1 MQKEVRLRWLLLA
14 NLLNNA
20 GAAFMWPLTTVYM
33 HNYLKQT
40 LTFSGTVLF
49 CMSLAMILGNYVGGR
64 LFDRWRPYWTAI
76 LGVTIS
82 TITLATL
89 IFWHSLFPY
98 AAGLII
104 VGFGDGISMTVVNAY
119 AATVT
124 SKSNRYVFNML
135 YLALNV
141 GVVIGTLL
149 VGYLLDL
156 GIDVVFMVTTA
167 CYVGLFG
174 IVLSTFNVSL
184 TPVTTAKKSTK
195 SVTTDTTSKRKRQL
209 IWLICLM
216 IFTIYLSYALWES
229 LLSVHMTNLGIPFR
243 RYSEVWTINGLL
255 IILSQPIVTLF
266 NERFKI
272 GTQVALGITLF
283 ALSFLGLVFAR
294 QYVDFIIIMV
304 VLTIGE
310 VIGLPIVPAWVDDM
324 AAVDQRGKYQGRFNM
339 ALSMGRAV
347 GPLFG
352 GMMVAQFSYS
362 VLFIVVTLMMLTTLG
377 IVLVRARHEKLLNG

>member
-1 MQKEVRLRWLLLA
+1 MQKEVRLRWLFLA

-20 GAAFMWPLTTVYM
+20 GAAFMWPLTTIYM
-33 HNYLKQT
+33 HNYLKQS
-40 LTFSGTVLF
+40 LTFSGIVLF
-49 CMSLAMILGNYVGGR
+49 LMSMAMIAGNYLGGH
-64 LFDRWRPYWTAI
+64 LFDHWRPYFTAL
-76 LGVTIS
+76 LGGGIS
-82 TITLATL
+82 TVMLATL
-89 IFWHSLFPY
+89 IFWHSLWPY
-98 AAGLII
+98 AIGLII

-124 SKSNRYVFNML
+124 TRSNRYVFNML

-156 GIDVVFMVTTA
+156 GISVVFIVTTI
-167 CYVGLFG
+167 CYLGLMA
-174 IVLSTFNVSL
+174 ITISTFNV
-184 TPVTTAKKSTK
+184 TPAHRTATATTKAA
-195 SVTTDTTSKRKRQL
+195 DTTPSNHRQL
-209 IWLICLM
+209 IWMICLM

-229 LLSVHMTNLGIPFR
+229 ILSVHMTNLGIPFR

-255 IILSQPIVTLF
+255 IIVSQPIVSLF

-272 GTQVALGITLF
+272 GTQIGFGITLF

-310 VIGLPIVPAWVDDM
+310 VIGLPIAPAWVDDM
-324 AAVDQRGKYQGRFNM
+324 AADDQRGKYQGRYNM
-339 ALSMGRAV
+339 ALSLGRAV

-362 VLFIVVTLMMLTTLG
+362 LLFITVTVLMLG
-377 IVLVRARHEKLLNG
+377 SLALVLWRARREHLLNG

>member
-1 MQKEVRLRWLLLA
+1 MQKEVRLRWLFLA

-20 GAAFMWPLTTVYM
+20 GAAFMWPLTTIYM
-33 HNYLKQT
+33 HNYLKQS
-40 LTFSGTVLF
+40 LTFSGIVLF
-49 CMSLAMILGNYVGGR
+49 LMSMAMIAGNYLGGH
-64 LFDRWRPYWTAI
+64 LFDHWRPYFTAL
-76 LGVTIS
+76 LGGGIS
-82 TITLATL
+82 TVMLATL
-89 IFWHSLFPY
+89 IFWHSLWPY
-98 AAGLII
+98 AIGLII

-124 SKSNRYVFNML
+124 TRSNRYVFNML

-156 GIDVVFMVTTA
+156 GISVVFIVTTI
-167 CYVGLFG
+167 CYLGLMA
-174 IVLSTFNVSL
+174 ITISTFNV
-184 TPVTTAKKSTK
+184 TPAHRTATATTKAA
-195 SVTTDTTSKRKRQL
+195 DTTPSNHRQL
-209 IWLICLM
+209 IWMICLM

-229 LLSVHMTNLGIPFR
+229 ILSVHMTNLGIPFR

-255 IILSQPIVTLF
+255 IIVSQPIVSLF

-272 GTQVALGITLF
+272 GTQIGFGITLF

-310 VIGLPIVPAWVDDM
+310 VIGLPIAPAWVDDM
-324 AAVDQRGKYQGRFNM
+324 AADDQRGKYQGRYNM
-339 ALSMGRAV
+339 ALSLGRAV

-352 GMMVAQFSYS
+352 GMMVARFSYS
-362 VLFIVVTLMMLTTLG
+362 LLFITVTVLMLG
-377 IVLVRARHEKLLNG
+377 SLALVLWRARREHLLNG

>member
-1 MQKEVRLRWLLLA
+1 MQKEVRLRWLFLA

-20 GAAFMWPLTTVYM
+20 GAAFMWPLTTIYM
-33 HNYLKQT
+33 HNYLKQS
-40 LTFSGTVLF
+40 LTFSGIVLF
-49 CMSLAMILGNYVGGR
+49 LMSMAMIAGNYLGGH
-64 LFDRWRPYWTAI
+64 LFDHWRPYFTAL
-76 LGVTIS
+76 LGGGIS
-82 TITLATL
+82 TVMLATL
-89 IFWHSLFPY
+89 IFWHSLWPY
-98 AAGLII
+98 AIGLII

-124 SKSNRYVFNML
+124 TRSNRYVFNML

-156 GIDVVFMVTTA
+156 GISVVFIVTTV
-167 CYVGLFG
+167 CYLGLMT
-174 IVLSTFNVSL
+174 ITISTFNV
-184 TPVTTAKKSTK
+184 TPAHRTTTATTK
-195 SVTTDTTSKRKRQL
+195 AADTTPSNHRQL
-209 IWLICLM
+209 IWTICLM

-229 LLSVHMTNLGIPFR
+229 ILSVHMTNLGIPFR

-255 IILSQPIVTLF
+255 IIVSQPIVSLF

-272 GTQVALGITLF
+272 GTQIGFGITLF

-310 VIGLPIVPAWVDDM
+310 VIGLPIAPAWVDDM
-324 AAVDQRGKYQGRFNM
+324 AADDQRGKYQGRYNM
-339 ALSMGRAV
+339 ALSLGRAV

-362 VLFIVVTLMMLTTLG
+362 LLFITVTVLMLG
-377 IVLVRARHEKLLNG
+377 SLALVLWRARREHLLNG

>member
-1 MQKEVRLRWLLLA
+1 MQKEVRLRWLFLA

-20 GAAFMWPLTTVYM
+20 GAAFMWPLTTIYM
-33 HNYLKQT
+33 HNYLKQS
-40 LTFSGTVLF
+40 LTFSGIVLF
-49 CMSLAMILGNYVGGR
+49 LMSMAMIAGNYLGGH
-64 LFDRWRPYWTAI
+64 LFDHWRPCFTAL
-76 LGVTIS
+76 LGGGIS
-82 TITLATL
+82 TVMLATL
-89 IFWHSLFPY
+89 IFWHSLWPY
-98 AAGLII
+98 AIGLII

-124 SKSNRYVFNML
+124 TRSNRYVFNML

-156 GIDVVFMVTTA
+156 GISVVFIVTTI
-167 CYVGLFG
+167 CYLGLMA
-174 IVLSTFNVSL
+174 ITISTFNV
-184 TPVTTAKKSTK
+184 TPAHRTATATTKAA
-195 SVTTDTTSKRKRQL
+195 DTTPSNHRQL
-209 IWLICLM
+209 IWMICLM

-229 LLSVHMTNLGIPFR
+229 ILSVHMTNLGIPFR

-255 IILSQPIVTLF
+255 IIVSQPIVSLF

-272 GTQVALGITLF
+272 GTQIGFGITLF

-310 VIGLPIVPAWVDDM
+310 VIGLPIAPAWVDDM
-324 AAVDQRGKYQGRFNM
+324 AADDQRGKYQGRYNM
-339 ALSMGRAV
+339 ALSLGRAV

-362 VLFIVVTLMMLTTLG
+362 LLFITVTVLMLG
-377 IVLVRARHEKLLNG
+377 SLALVLWRARREHLLNG

>member
-1 MQKEVRLRWLLLA
+1 MQKEVRLRWLFLA

-20 GAAFMWPLTTVYM
+20 GAAFMWPLTTIYM
-33 HNYLKQT
+33 HNYLKQS
-40 LTFSGTVLF
+40 LTFSGIVLF
-49 CMSLAMILGNYVGGR
+49 LMSMAMIAGNYLGGH
-64 LFDRWRPYWTAI
+64 LFDHWRPYFTAL
-76 LGVTIS
+76 LGGGIS
-82 TITLATL
+82 TVMLATL
-89 IFWHSLFPY
+89 IFWHSLWPY
-98 AAGLII
+98 AIGLII

-124 SKSNRYVFNML
+124 TRSNRYVFNML

-156 GIDVVFMVTTA
+156 GISVVFIVTTI
-167 CYVGLFG
+167 CYLGLMA
-174 IVLSTFNVSL
+174 ITISTFNV
-184 TPVTTAKKSTK
+184 TPAHRTATATTKAA
-195 SVTTDTTSKRKRQL
+195 DTTPSNHRQL
-209 IWLICLM
+209 IWMICLM

-229 LLSVHMTNLGIPFR
+229 ILSVHMTNLGIPFR

-255 IILSQPIVTLF
+255 IIVSQPIVSLF

-272 GTQVALGITLF
+272 GTQIGFGITLF

-310 VIGLPIVPAWVDDM
+310 VIGLPIAPAWVDDM
-324 AAVDQRGKYQGRFNM
+324 AADDQRGKYQGRYNM
-339 ALSMGRAV
+339 ALSLGRAV

-362 VLFIVVTLMMLTTLG
+362 LLFITVTVLMLG
-377 IVLVRARHEKLLNG
+377 SLALVLWHARREHLLNG

>member
-1 MQKEVRLRWLLLA
+1 MQKEVRLRWLFLA

-20 GAAFMWPLTTVYM
+20 GAAFMWPLTTIYM
-33 HNYLKQT
+33 HNYLKQS
-40 LTFSGTVLF
+40 LTFSGIVLF
-49 CMSLAMILGNYVGGR
+49 LMSMAMIAGNYLGGH
-64 LFDRWRPYWTAI
+64 LFDHWRPYFTAL
-76 LGVTIS
+76 LGGGIS
-82 TITLATL
+82 TVMLATL
-89 IFWHSLFPY
+89 IFWHSLWPY
-98 AAGLII
+98 AIGLII

-124 SKSNRYVFNML
+124 TRSNRYVFNIL

-156 GIDVVFMVTTA
+156 GISVVFIVTTI
-167 CYVGLFG
+167 CYLGLMA
-174 IVLSTFNVSL
+174 ITISTFNV
-184 TPVTTAKKSTK
+184 TPAHRTATATTKAA
-195 SVTTDTTSKRKRQL
+195 DTTPSNHRQL
-209 IWLICLM
+209 IWMICLM

-229 LLSVHMTNLGIPFR
+229 ILSVHMTNLGIPFR

-255 IILSQPIVTLF
+255 IIVSQPIVSLF

-272 GTQVALGITLF
+272 GTQIGFGITLF

-310 VIGLPIVPAWVDDM
+310 VIGLPIAPAWVDDM
-324 AAVDQRGKYQGRFNM
+324 AADDQRGKYQGRYNM
-339 ALSMGRAV
+339 ALSLGRAV

-362 VLFIVVTLMMLTTLG
+362 LLFITVTVLMLG
-377 IVLVRARHEKLLNG
+377 SLALVLWRARREHLLNG

>member
-1 MQKEVRLRWLLLA
+1 MQKEVRLRWLFLA

-20 GAAFMWPLTTVYM
+20 GAAFMWPLTTIYM
-33 HNYLKQT
+33 HNYLKQS
-40 LTFSGTVLF
+40 LTFSGIVLF
-49 CMSLAMILGNYVGGR
+49 LMSMAMIAGNYLGGH
-64 LFDRWRPYWTAI
+64 LFDHWRPYFTAL
-76 LGVTIS
+76 LGGGIS
-82 TITLATL
+82 TIMLATL
-89 IFWHSLFPY
+89 IFWHSLWPY
-98 AAGLII
+98 AIGLII

-124 SKSNRYVFNML
+124 TRSNRYVFNML

-156 GIDVVFMVTTA
+156 GISVVFIVTTI
-167 CYVGLFG
+167 CYLGLMA
-174 IVLSTFNVSL
+174 ITISTFNV
-184 TPVTTAKKSTK
+184 TPAHRTATATTKAA
-195 SVTTDTTSKRKRQL
+195 DTTPSNHRQL
-209 IWLICLM
+209 IWMICLM

-229 LLSVHMTNLGIPFR
+229 ILSVHMTNLGIPFR

-255 IILSQPIVTLF
+255 IIVSQPIVSLF

-272 GTQVALGITLF
+272 GTQIGFGITLF

-310 VIGLPIVPAWVDDM
+310 VIGLPIAPAWVDDM
-324 AAVDQRGKYQGRFNM
+324 AADDQRGKYQGRYNM
-339 ALSMGRAV
+339 ALSLGRAV

-362 VLFIVVTLMMLTTLG
+362 LLFITVTVLMLG
-377 IVLVRARHEKLLNG
+377 SLALVLWRARREHLLNG

>member
-1 MQKEVRLRWLLLA
+1 MQKEVRLRWLFLA

-20 GAAFMWPLTTVYM
+20 GAAFMWPLTTIYM
-33 HNYLKQT
+33 HNYLKQS
-40 LTFSGTVLF
+40 LTFSGIVLF
-49 CMSLAMILGNYVGGR
+49 LMSMAMIAGNYLGGH
-64 LFDRWRPYWTAI
+64 LFDHWRPYFTAL
-76 LGVTIS
+76 LGGGIS
-82 TITLATL
+82 TVMLATL
-89 IFWHSLFPY
+89 IFWHSLWPY
-98 AAGLII
+98 AIGLII

-124 SKSNRYVFNML
+124 TRSNRYVFNML

-156 GIDVVFMVTTA
+156 GISVVFIVTTI
-167 CYVGLFG
+167 CYLGLMA
-174 IVLSTFNVSL
+174 ITISTFNV
-184 TPVTTAKKSTK
+184 TPAHRIATATTKAA
-195 SVTTDTTSKRKRQL
+195 DTTPSNHRQL
-209 IWLICLM
+209 IWMICLM

-229 LLSVHMTNLGIPFR
+229 ILSVHMTNLGIPFR

-255 IILSQPIVTLF
+255 IIVSQPIVSLF

-272 GTQVALGITLF
+272 GTQIGFGITLF

-310 VIGLPIVPAWVDDM
+310 VIGLPIAPAWVDDM
-324 AAVDQRGKYQGRFNM
+324 AADDQRGKYQGRYNM
-339 ALSMGRAV
+339 ALSLGRAV

-362 VLFIVVTLMMLTTLG
+362 LLFITVTVLMLG
-377 IVLVRARHEKLLNG
+377 SLALVLWRARREHLLNG

>member
-1 MQKEVRLRWLLLA
+1 MQKEVRLRWLFLA

-33 HNYLKQT
+33 HNYLHQS

-49 CMSLAMILGNYVGGR
+49 WMSLAMILGNYVGGR

-76 LGVTIS
+76 LGVTVS
-82 TITLATL
+82 TLTLATL
-89 IFWHSLFPY
+89 IFWHSLWPY
-98 AAGLII
+98 AIGLIV

-124 SKSNRYVFNML
+124 TKSNRYVFNML

-167 CYVGLFG
+167 CYIGLVV
-174 IVLSTFNVSL
+174 IVLSKFNINVAAIKPETEKTVR
-184 TPVTTAKKSTK
+184 TP
-195 SVTTDTTSKRKRQL
+195 DTTTGAKRQL
-209 IWLICLM
+209 IWMICLL
-216 IFTIYLSYALWES
+216 IFTVYLSYALWES

-255 IILSQPIVTLF
+255 IIISQPLVTLF

-272 GTQVALGITLF
+272 GTQIGLGITLF

-294 QYVDFIIIMV
+294 QYIDFIVIMV
-304 VLTIGE
+304 ILTLGE
-310 VIGLPIVPAWVDDM
+310 VVGLPIVPAWIDDM

-339 ALSMGRAV
+339 ALSLGRAV

-352 GMMVAQFSYS
+352 GMMVAQFSYTI
-362 VLFIVVTLMMLTTLG
+362 LFISVTLMMLVALAG
-377 IVLVRARHEKLLNG
+377 VLIKAWQTHLLNG

>member
-1 MQKEVRLRWLLLA
+1 
-14 NLLNNA
+14 
-20 GAAFMWPLTTVYM
+20 
-33 HNYLKQT
+33 
-40 LTFSGTVLF
+40 
-49 CMSLAMILGNYVGGR
+49 MSLAMIAGNFIGGR
-64 LFDRWRPYWTAI
+64 LFDHWRPYYTALLGGGISTAI
-76 LGVTIS
+76 LT
-82 TITLATL
+82 TL
-89 IFWHSLFPY
+89 IFWHSLWPY
-98 AAGLII
+98 AIGLII

-124 SKSNRYVFNML
+124 TRSNRYVFNML

-149 VGYLLDL
+149 VGYLLEL
-156 GIDVVFMVTTA
+156 GINVVFMVATV
-167 CYVGLFG
+167 CYLGLMA
-174 IVLSTFNVSL
+174 ITLSTFNV
-184 TPVTTAKKSTK
+184 TPTVRTEKAAPQKRDVTPKNH
-195 SVTTDTTSKRKRQL
+195 RQL
-209 IWLICLM
+209 IWMICLM

-229 LLSVHMTNLGIPFR
+229 ILSVHMTNLGIPFR

-255 IILSQPIVTLF
+255 IIVSQPIVALF

-272 GTQVALGITLF
+272 GTQIGLGITLF

-310 VIGLPIVPAWVDDM
+310 VIGLPIAPAWVDDM
-324 AAVDQRGKYQGRFNM
+324 AADDQRGKYQGRYNM
-339 ALSMGRAV
+339 ALSLGRAV

-362 VLFIVVTLMMLTTLG
+362 LLFITVTILMLG
-377 IVLVRARHEKLLNG
+377 SLALVLWRARREHLLNG

>member
-1 MQKEVRLRWLLLA
+1 MQKEVRLRWLFLA

-20 GAAFMWPLTTVYM
+20 GAAFMWPLTTIYM
-33 HNYLKQT
+33 HNYLKQS
-40 LTFSGTVLF
+40 LTFSGIVLF
-49 CMSLAMILGNYVGGR
+49 LMSMAMIAGNYLGGH
-64 LFDRWRPYWTAI
+64 LFDHWRPYFTAL
-76 LGVTIS
+76 LGGGIS
-82 TITLATL
+82 TVMLATL
-89 IFWHSLFPY
+89 IFWHSLWPY
-98 AAGLII
+98 AIGLII

-124 SKSNRYVFNML
+124 TRSNRYVFNML

-156 GIDVVFMVTTA
+156 GISVVFIVTTI
-167 CYVGLFG
+167 CYLGLMT
-174 IVLSTFNVSL
+174 ITISTFNV
-184 TPVTTAKKSTK
+184 TPAHRTATTTTK
-195 SVTTDTTSKRKRQL
+195 AADTTPSNHRQL
-209 IWLICLM
+209 IWMICLM

-229 LLSVHMTNLGIPFR
+229 ILSVHMTNLGIPFR

-255 IILSQPIVTLF
+255 IIVSQPIVSLF

-272 GTQVALGITLF
+272 GTQIGFGITLF

-310 VIGLPIVPAWVDDM
+310 VIGLPIAPAWVDDM
-324 AAVDQRGKYQGRFNM
+324 AADDQRGKYQGRYNM
-339 ALSMGRAV
+339 ALSLGRAV

-362 VLFIVVTLMMLTTLG
+362 LLFITVTVLMLG
-377 IVLVRARHEKLLNG
+377 SLALVLWRARREHLLNG

>member
-1 MQKEVRLRWLLLA
+1 MQKEVRLRWLFLA

-33 HNYLKQT
+33 HNYLHQS

-49 CMSLAMILGNYVGGR
+49 WMSLAMILGNYVGGR

-76 LGVTIS
+76 LGVTVS
-82 TITLATL
+82 TLTLATL
-89 IFWHSLFPY
+89 IFWHSLWPY
-98 AAGLII
+98 AIGLIV

-124 SKSNRYVFNML
+124 TKSNRYVFNML

-167 CYVGLFG
+167 CYIGLVV
-174 IVLSTFNVSL
+174 IVLSKFNINVAAIKPETEKTGR
-184 TPVTTAKKSTK
+184 TP
-195 SVTTDTTSKRKRQL
+195 DTTTGAKRQL
-209 IWLICLM
+209 IWMICLL
-216 IFTIYLSYALWES
+216 IFTVYLSYALWES

-255 IILSQPIVTLF
+255 IIISQPLVTLF

-272 GTQVALGITLF
+272 GTQIGLGITLF

-294 QYVDFIIIMV
+294 QYIDFIVIMV
-304 VLTIGE
+304 ILTLGE
-310 VIGLPIVPAWVDDM
+310 VVGLPIVPAWIDDM

-339 ALSMGRAV
+339 ALSLGRAV

-352 GMMVAQFSYS
+352 GMMVAQFSYTI
-362 VLFIVVTLMMLTTLG
+362 LFISVTLMMLVALAG
-377 IVLVRARHEKLLNG
+377 VLIKAWQTHLLNG

>member
-1 MQKEVRLRWLLLA
+1 MQKEVRLRWLFLA

-33 HNYLKQT
+33 HNYLHQS

-49 CMSLAMILGNYVGGR
+49 WMSLAMILGNYVGGR

-76 LGVTIS
+76 LGVTVS
-82 TITLATL
+82 TLTLATL
-89 IFWHSLFPY
+89 IFWHSLWPY
-98 AAGLII
+98 AIGLIV

-124 SKSNRYVFNML
+124 TKSNRYVFNML

-167 CYVGLFG
+167 CYIGLVV
-174 IVLSTFNVSL
+174 IVLSKCNINVAAIKPETEKTGR
-184 TPVTTAKKSTK
+184 TP
-195 SVTTDTTSKRKRQL
+195 DTTTGAKRQL
-209 IWLICLM
+209 IWMICLL
-216 IFTIYLSYALWES
+216 IFTVYLSYALWES

-255 IILSQPIVTLF
+255 IIISQPLVTLF

-272 GTQVALGITLF
+272 GTQIGLGITLF

-294 QYVDFIIIMV
+294 QYIDFIVIMV
-304 VLTIGE
+304 ILTLGE
-310 VIGLPIVPAWVDDM
+310 VVGLPIVPAWIDDM

-339 ALSMGRAV
+339 ALSLGRAV

-352 GMMVAQFSYS
+352 GMMVAQFSYTI
-362 VLFIVVTLMMLTTLG
+362 LFISVTLMMLVALAG
-377 IVLVRARHEKLLNG
+377 VLIKAWQTHLLNG

>member
-1 MQKEVRLRWLLLA
+1 MQKEVRLRWLFLA
-14 NLLNNA
+14 NFLNNA
-20 GAAFMWPLTTVYM
+20 GAAFMWPLTTIYM
-33 HNYLKQT
+33 HNYLKQS
-40 LTFSGTVLF
+40 LTFSGIVLF
-49 CMSLAMILGNYVGGR
+49 LMSMAMIAGNYLGGH
-64 LFDRWRPYWTAI
+64 LFDHWRPYFTAL
-76 LGVTIS
+76 LGGGIS
-82 TITLATL
+82 TVMLATL
-89 IFWHSLFPY
+89 IFWHSLWPY
-98 AAGLII
+98 AIGLII

-124 SKSNRYVFNML
+124 TRSNRYVFNML

-156 GIDVVFMVTTA
+156 GISVVFIVTTI
-167 CYVGLFG
+167 CYLGLMA
-174 IVLSTFNVSL
+174 ITISTFNV
-184 TPVTTAKKSTK
+184 TPAHRTATATTKAA
-195 SVTTDTTSKRKRQL
+195 DTTPSNHRQL
-209 IWLICLM
+209 IWMICLM

-229 LLSVHMTNLGIPFR
+229 ILSVHMTNLGIPFR

-255 IILSQPIVTLF
+255 IIVSQPIVSLF

-272 GTQVALGITLF
+272 GTQIGFGITLF

-310 VIGLPIVPAWVDDM
+310 VIGLPIAPAWVDDM
-324 AAVDQRGKYQGRFNM
+324 AADDQRGKYQGRYNM
-339 ALSMGRAV
+339 ALSLGRAV

-362 VLFIVVTLMMLTTLG
+362 LLFITVTVLMLG
-377 IVLVRARHEKLLNG
+377 SLALVLWRARREHLLNG

>member
-1 MQKEVRLRWLLLA
+1 MQKEVRLRWLFLA

-20 GAAFMWPLTTVYM
+20 GAAFMWPLTTIYM
-33 HNYLKQT
+33 HNYLKQS
-40 LTFSGTVLF
+40 LTFSGIVLF
-49 CMSLAMILGNYVGGR
+49 LMSMAMIAGNYLGGH
-64 LFDRWRPYWTAI
+64 LFDHWRPYFTAL
-76 LGVTIS
+76 LGGGIS
-82 TITLATL
+82 TVMLATL
-89 IFWHSLFPY
+89 IFWHSLWPY
-98 AAGLII
+98 AIGLII

-124 SKSNRYVFNML
+124 TRSNRYVFNML

-156 GIDVVFMVTTA
+156 GISVVFIVTTI
-167 CYVGLFG
+167 CYLGLMT
-174 IVLSTFNVSL
+174 ITISTFNV
-184 TPVTTAKKSTK
+184 TPAHRTATATTKAA
-195 SVTTDTTSKRKRQL
+195 DTTPSNHRQL
-209 IWLICLM
+209 IWMICLM

-229 LLSVHMTNLGIPFR
+229 ILSVHMTNLGIPFR

-255 IILSQPIVTLF
+255 IIVSQPIVSLF

-272 GTQVALGITLF
+272 GTQIGFGITLF

-310 VIGLPIVPAWVDDM
+310 VIGLPIAPAWVDDM
-324 AAVDQRGKYQGRFNM
+324 AADDQRGKYQGRYNM
-339 ALSMGRAV
+339 ALSLGRAV

-362 VLFIVVTLMMLTTLG
+362 LLFITVTVLMLG
-377 IVLVRARHEKLLNG
+377 SLALVLWRARREHLLNG

>member
-1 MQKEVRLRWLLLA
+1 MQKEVRLRWLFLA

-20 GAAFMWPLTTVYM
+20 GAAFMWPLTTIYM
-33 HNYLKQT
+33 HNYLKQS
-40 LTFSGTVLF
+40 LTFSGIVLF
-49 CMSLAMILGNYVGGR
+49 LMSLAMIAGNFLGGH
-64 LFDRWRPYWTAI
+64 LFDHWRPYWTAI
-76 LGVTIS
+76 LGGSIS
-82 TITLATL
+82 TIMLATL
-89 IFWHSLFPY
+89 IFWHSLWPY
-98 AAGLII
+98 AIGLII

-124 SKSNRYVFNML
+124 TRSNRYVFNML

-149 VGYLLDL
+149 VGYLLEL
-156 GIDVVFMVTTA
+156 GINVVFMVTTV
-167 CYVGLFG
+167 CYLGLMG
-174 IVLSTFNVSL
+174 ITLTTFNV
-184 TPVTTAKKSTK
+184 TPANRTTADGQK
-195 SVTTDTTSKRKRQL
+195 VTRKRDATPNNRRQL
-209 IWLICLM
+209 IWMICLM

-229 LLSVHMTNLGIPFR
+229 ILSVHMTNLGIPFR

-255 IILSQPIVTLF
+255 IIVSQPIVTMF

-272 GTQVALGITLF
+272 GTQIGFGITLF

-310 VIGLPIVPAWVDDM
+310 VIGLPIAPAWVDDM
-324 AAVDQRGKYQGRFNM
+324 AADDQRGKYQGRYNM
-339 ALSMGRAV
+339 ALSLGRAV

-352 GMMVAQFSYS
+352 GMMVAQFSYAI
-362 VLFIVVTLMMLTTLG
+362 LFIVVTLLMLGSLTL
-377 IVLVRARHEKLLNG
+377 VLWRARREHLLNG

>member
-1 MQKEVRLRWLLLA
+1 MQKEVRLRWLFLA

-20 GAAFMWPLTTVYM
+20 GAVFMWPLTTIYM
-33 HNYLKQT
+33 HNYLKQS
-40 LTFSGTVLF
+40 LTFSGIVLF
-49 CMSLAMILGNYVGGR
+49 LMSMAMIAGNYLGGH
-64 LFDRWRPYWTAI
+64 LFDHWRPYFTAL
-76 LGVTIS
+76 LGGGIS
-82 TITLATL
+82 TVMLATL
-89 IFWHSLFPY
+89 IFWHSLWPY
-98 AAGLII
+98 AIGLII

-124 SKSNRYVFNML
+124 TRSNRYVFNML

-156 GIDVVFMVTTA
+156 GISVVFIVTTI
-167 CYVGLFG
+167 CYLGLMA
-174 IVLSTFNVSL
+174 ITISTFNV
-184 TPVTTAKKSTK
+184 TPAHRTATATTKAA
-195 SVTTDTTSKRKRQL
+195 DTTPSNHRQL
-209 IWLICLM
+209 IWMICLM

-229 LLSVHMTNLGIPFR
+229 ILSVHMTNLGIPFR

-255 IILSQPIVTLF
+255 IIVSQPIVSLF

-272 GTQVALGITLF
+272 GTQIGFGITLF

-310 VIGLPIVPAWVDDM
+310 VIGLPIAPAWVDDM
-324 AAVDQRGKYQGRFNM
+324 AADDQRGKYQGRYNM
-339 ALSMGRAV
+339 ALSLGRAV

-362 VLFIVVTLMMLTTLG
+362 LLFITVTVLMLG
-377 IVLVRARHEKLLNG
+377 SLALVLWRARHEHLLNG

>member
-1 MQKEVRLRWLLLA
+1 MQKEVRLRWLFLA

-20 GAAFMWPLTTVYM
+20 GAAFMWPLTTIYM
-33 HNYLKQT
+33 HNYLKQS
-40 LTFSGTVLF
+40 LTFSGIVLF
-49 CMSLAMILGNYVGGR
+49 LMSMAMIAGNYLGGH
-64 LFDRWRPYWTAI
+64 LFDHWRPYFTAL
-76 LGVTIS
+76 LGGGIS
-82 TITLATL
+82 TVMLATL
-89 IFWHSLFPY
+89 IFWHSLWPY
-98 AAGLII
+98 AIGLII

-124 SKSNRYVFNML
+124 TRSNRYVFNML

-156 GIDVVFMVTTA
+156 GISVVFIVTTI
-167 CYVGLFG
+167 CYLGLMA
-174 IVLSTFNVSL
+174 ITISTFNV
-184 TPVTTAKKSTK
+184 TPAHRTATATIKAA
-195 SVTTDTTSKRKRQL
+195 DTTPSNHRQL
-209 IWLICLM
+209 IWMICLM

-229 LLSVHMTNLGIPFR
+229 ILSVHMTNLGIPFR

-255 IILSQPIVTLF
+255 IIVSQPIVSLF

-272 GTQVALGITLF
+272 GTQIGFGITLF

-310 VIGLPIVPAWVDDM
+310 VIGLPIAPTWVDDM
-324 AAVDQRGKYQGRFNM
+324 AADDQRGKYQGRYNM
-339 ALSMGRAV
+339 ALSLGRAV

-362 VLFIVVTLMMLTTLG
+362 LLFITVTVLMLG
-377 IVLVRARHEKLLNG
+377 SLALVLWRARREHLLNG

>member
-89 IFWHSLFPY
+89 IFWHSLMPY
-98 AAGLII
+98 AIGLIV

-124 SKSNRYVFNML
+124 SRSNRYVFNML

-156 GIDVVFMVTTA
+156 GISVVFMVTTV

-174 IVLSTFNVSL
+174 IVLTTFNVNL
-184 TPVTTAKKSTK
+184 TPTTEKAAQP
-195 SVTTDTTSKRKRQL
+195 VTTDTTSKRKRQL

-272 GTQVALGITLF
+272 GTQVAFGITLF

-294 QYVDFIIIMV
+294 QYIDFIIIMV

-324 AAVDQRGKYQGRFNM
+324 AAPQQRGKYQGRFNM

-362 VLFIVVTLMMLTTLG
+362 ILFMVVTAMMLVTLS

>member
-1 MQKEVRLRWLLLA
+1 MQKEVRLRWLFLA

-20 GAAFMWPLTTVYM
+20 GAAFMWPLTTIYM
-33 HNYLKQT
+33 HNYLKQS
-40 LTFSGTVLF
+40 LTFSGIVLF
-49 CMSLAMILGNYVGGR
+49 LMSMAMIAGNYLGGH
-64 LFDRWRPYWTAI
+64 LFDHWRPYFTAL
-76 LGVTIS
+76 LGGGIS
-82 TITLATL
+82 TVMLATL
-89 IFWHSLFPY
+89 IFWHSLWPY
-98 AAGLII
+98 AIGLII

-124 SKSNRYVFNML
+124 TRSNRNML

-156 GIDVVFMVTTA
+156 GISVVFIVTTI
-167 CYVGLFG
+167 CYLGLMA
-174 IVLSTFNVSL
+174 ITISTFNV
-184 TPVTTAKKSTK
+184 TPAHRTATATTKAA
-195 SVTTDTTSKRKRQL
+195 DTTPSNHRQL
-209 IWLICLM
+209 IWMICLM

-229 LLSVHMTNLGIPFR
+229 ILSVHMTNLGIPFR

-255 IILSQPIVTLF
+255 IIVSQPIVSLF

-272 GTQVALGITLF
+272 GTQIGFGITLF

-310 VIGLPIVPAWVDDM
+310 VIGLPIAPAWVDDM
-324 AAVDQRGKYQGRFNM
+324 AADDQRGKYQGRYNM
-339 ALSMGRAV
+339 ALSLGRAV

-362 VLFIVVTLMMLTTLG
+362 LLFITVTVLMLG
-377 IVLVRARHEKLLNG
+377 SLALVLWRARREHLLNG

>member
-1 MQKEVRLRWLLLA
+1 
-14 NLLNNA
+14 
-20 GAAFMWPLTTVYM
+20 
-33 HNYLKQT
+33 
-40 LTFSGTVLF
+40 
-49 CMSLAMILGNYVGGR
+49 
-64 LFDRWRPYWTAI
+64 
-76 LGVTIS
+76 
-82 TITLATL
+82 
-89 IFWHSLFPY
+89 
-98 AAGLII
+98 
-104 VGFGDGISMTVVNAY
+104 MTVVNAY

-149 VGYLLDL
+149 VGYLLEL
-156 GIDVVFMVTTA
+156 GINVVFMVTTL
-167 CYVGLFG
+167 CYLGLMT
-174 IVLSTFNVSL
+174 IVFTTFNVAPASSDEGDARPVKQRGADT
-184 TPVTTAKKSTK
+184 TPVN
-195 SVTTDTTSKRKRQL
+195 RRQL

-229 LLSVHMTNLGIPFR
+229 ILSVHMTNLGIPFR

-255 IILSQPIVTLF
+255 IIVSQPIVTLF

-272 GTQVALGITLF
+272 GTQIGFGITLF

-324 AAVDQRGKYQGRFNM
+324 AAADQRGKYQGRFNM
-339 ALSMGRAV
+339 ALSLGRAV

-362 VLFIVVTLMMLTTLG
+362 ILFMTATVLMLGSLS
-377 IVLVRARHEKLLNG
+377 IVLIRAHREHLQNG

>member
-1 MQKEVRLRWLLLA
+1 MQKEVRLRWLFLA

-20 GAAFMWPLTTVYM
+20 GAAFMWPLTTIYM
-33 HNYLKQT
+33 HNYLKQS
-40 LTFSGTVLF
+40 LTFSGIVLF
-49 CMSLAMILGNYVGGR
+49 LMSMAMIAGNYLGGH
-64 LFDRWRPYWTAI
+64 LFDHWRPYFTAL
-76 LGVTIS
+76 LGGGIS
-82 TITLATL
+82 TVMLATL
-89 IFWHSLFPY
+89 IFWHSLWPY
-98 AAGLII
+98 AIGLII

-124 SKSNRYVFNML
+124 TRSNRYVFNML

-156 GIDVVFMVTTA
+156 GISVVFIVTTI
-167 CYVGLFG
+167 CYLGLMT
-174 IVLSTFNVSL
+174 ITISTFNV
-184 TPVTTAKKSTK
+184 TPAHRTATATTKAA
-195 SVTTDTTSKRKRQL
+195 DTTPSNHRQL
-209 IWLICLM
+209 IWMICLM

-229 LLSVHMTNLGIPFR
+229 ILSVHMTNLGIPFR

-255 IILSQPIVTLF
+255 IIVSQPIVSLF

-272 GTQVALGITLF
+272 GTQIGFEITLF

-310 VIGLPIVPAWVDDM
+310 VIGLPIAPAWVDDM
-324 AAVDQRGKYQGRFNM
+324 AADDQRGKYQGRYNM
-339 ALSMGRAV
+339 ALSLGRAV

-362 VLFIVVTLMMLTTLG
+362 LLFITVMVLMLG
-377 IVLVRARHEKLLNG
+377 SLALVLWRARREHLLNG

>member
-1 MQKEVRLRWLLLA
+1 MQKEVRLRWLFLA

-20 GAAFMWPLTTVYM
+20 GAAFMWPLTTIYM
-33 HNYLKQT
+33 HNYLKQS
-40 LTFSGTVLF
+40 LTFSGIVLF
-49 CMSLAMILGNYVGGR
+49 LMSMAMIAGNYLGGH
-64 LFDRWRPYWTAI
+64 LFDHWRPYFTAL
-76 LGVTIS
+76 LGGGIS
-82 TITLATL
+82 TVMLATL
-89 IFWHSLFPY
+89 IFWHSLWPY
-98 AAGLII
+98 AIGLII

-124 SKSNRYVFNML
+124 TRSNRYVFNML

-156 GIDVVFMVTTA
+156 GISVVFIVTTI
-167 CYVGLFG
+167 CYLGLMA
-174 IVLSTFNVSL
+174 ITISTFNV
-184 TPVTTAKKSTK
+184 TPAHQTATATTKAA
-195 SVTTDTTSKRKRQL
+195 DTTPSNHRQL
-209 IWLICLM
+209 IWMICLM

-229 LLSVHMTNLGIPFR
+229 ILSVHMTNLGIPFR

-255 IILSQPIVTLF
+255 IIVSQPIVSLF

-272 GTQVALGITLF
+272 GTQIGFGITLF

-310 VIGLPIVPAWVDDM
+310 VIGLPIAPAWVDDM
-324 AAVDQRGKYQGRFNM
+324 AADDQRGKYQGRYNM
-339 ALSMGRAV
+339 ALSLGRAV

-362 VLFIVVTLMMLTTLG
+362 LLFITVTVLMLG
-377 IVLVRARHEKLLNG
+377 SLALVLWRARREHLLNG

>member
-1 MQKEVRLRWLLLA
+1 MAVNDGLHAQLSPSKPNVFGNCVVLDVVG
-14 NLLNNA
+14 ND
-20 GAAFMWPLTTVYM
+20 
-33 HNYLKQT
+33 
-40 LTFSGTVLF
+40 SGEL
-49 CMSLAMILGNYVGGR
+49 CRGR

-76 LGVTIS
+76 LGVTVS
-82 TITLATL
+82 TLTLATL
-89 IFWHSLFPY
+89 IFWHSLWPY
-98 AAGLII
+98 AIGLIV

-124 SKSNRYVFNML
+124 TKSNRYVFNML

-167 CYVGLFG
+167 CYIGLVV
-174 IVLSTFNVSL
+174 IVLSKFNINVAAIKPETEKTVR
-184 TPVTTAKKSTK
+184 TP
-195 SVTTDTTSKRKRQL
+195 DTTTGAKRQL
-209 IWLICLM
+209 IWMICLL
-216 IFTIYLSYALWES
+216 IFTVYLSYALWES

-255 IILSQPIVTLF
+255 IIISQPLVTLF

-272 GTQVALGITLF
+272 GTQIGLGITLF

-294 QYVDFIIIMV
+294 QYIDFIVIMV
-304 VLTIGE
+304 ILTLGE
-310 VIGLPIVPAWVDDM
+310 VVGLPIVPAWIDDM

-339 ALSMGRAV
+339 ALSLGRAV

-352 GMMVAQFSYS
+352 GMMVAQFSYTI
-362 VLFIVVTLMMLTTLG
+362 LFISVTLMMLVALAG
-377 IVLVRARHEKLLNG
+377 VLIKAWQTHLLNG

>member
-1 MQKEVRLRWLLLA
+1 MQKEVRLRWLFLA

-33 HNYLKQT
+33 HNYLKQS
-40 LTFSGTVLF
+40 LTFSGIILF
-49 CMSLAMILGNYVGGR
+49 LMSLAMIAGNFIGGR
-64 LFDRWRPYWTAI
+64 LFDHWRPYYTALLGGGISTAI
-76 LGVTIS
+76 LT
-82 TITLATL
+82 TL
-89 IFWHSLFPY
+89 IFWHSLWPY
-98 AAGLII
+98 AIGLII

-124 SKSNRYVFNML
+124 TRSNRYVFNML

-141 GVVIGTLL
+141 GV
-149 VGYLLDL
+149 GYLLEL
-156 GIDVVFMVTTA
+156 GINVVFMVATV
-167 CYVGLFG
+167 CYLGLMA
-174 IVLSTFNVSL
+174 ITLSTFNV
-184 TPVTTAKKSTK
+184 TPTVRTEKAAPQKRDVTPKNH
-195 SVTTDTTSKRKRQL
+195 RQL
-209 IWLICLM
+209 IWMICLM

-229 LLSVHMTNLGIPFR
+229 ILSVHMTNLGIPFR

-255 IILSQPIVTLF
+255 IIVSQPIVALF

-272 GTQVALGITLF
+272 GTQIGLGITLF

-310 VIGLPIVPAWVDDM
+310 VIGLPIAPAWVDDM
-324 AAVDQRGKYQGRFNM
+324 AADDQRGKYQGRYNM
-339 ALSMGRAV
+339 ALSLGRAV

-362 VLFIVVTLMMLTTLG
+362 LLFITVTILMLG
-377 IVLVRARHEKLLNG
+377 SLALVLWRARREHLLNG

>member
-1 MQKEVRLRWLLLA
+1 MQKEVRLQWLFLA

-20 GAAFMWPLTTVYM
+20 GCHFFYVPLTTVYM
-33 HNYLKQT
+33 HNYLKQS
-40 LTFSGTVLF
+40 LTFSGIILF
-49 CMSLAMILGNYVGGR
+49 LMSLAMIAGNFIGGR
-64 LFDRWRPYWTAI
+64 LFDHWRPYYTALLGGGISTAI
-76 LGVTIS
+76 LT
-82 TITLATL
+82 TL
-89 IFWHSLFPY
+89 IFWHSLWPY
-98 AAGLII
+98 AIGLII

-124 SKSNRYVFNML
+124 TRSNRYVFNML

-149 VGYLLDL
+149 VGYLLEL
-156 GIDVVFMVTTA
+156 GINVVFMVATV
-167 CYVGLFG
+167 CYLGLMT
-174 IVLSTFNVSL
+174 ITLSTFNV
-184 TPVTTAKKSTK
+184 TPTVRTEKAAPQKRDVTPKNH
-195 SVTTDTTSKRKRQL
+195 RQL
-209 IWLICLM
+209 IWMICLM

-229 LLSVHMTNLGIPFR
+229 ILSVHMTNLGIPFR

-255 IILSQPIVTLF
+255 IIVSQPIVALF

-272 GTQVALGITLF
+272 GTQIGLGITLF

-310 VIGLPIVPAWVDDM
+310 VIGLPIAPAWVDDM
-324 AAVDQRGKYQGRFNM
+324 AADDQRGKYQGRYNM
-339 ALSMGRAV
+339 ALSLGRAV

-362 VLFIVVTLMMLTTLG
+362 LLFITVTILMLG
-377 IVLVRARHEKLLNG
+377 SLALVLWRARREHLLNG

>member
-1 MQKEVRLRWLLLA
+1 MQKEVRLRWLFLA

-20 GAAFMWPLTTVYM
+20 GAAFMWPLTTIYM
-33 HNYLKQT
+33 HNYLKQS
-40 LTFSGTVLF
+40 LTFSGIVLF
-49 CMSLAMILGNYVGGR
+49 LMSMAMIAGNYLGGY
-64 LFDRWRPYWTAI
+64 LFDHWRPYFTAL
-76 LGVTIS
+76 LGGGIS
-82 TITLATL
+82 TIMLTTL
-89 IFWHSLFPY
+89 IFWHSLWPY
-98 AAGLII
+98 AIGLII

-124 SKSNRYVFNML
+124 TRSNRYVFNML

-156 GIDVVFMVTTA
+156 GISVVFIVTTI
-167 CYVGLFG
+167 CYLGLMA
-174 IVLSTFNVSL
+174 ITISTFNV
-184 TPVTTAKKSTK
+184 TPAHRTATATTKAA
-195 SVTTDTTSKRKRQL
+195 DTTPSNHRQL
-209 IWLICLM
+209 IWMICLM

-229 LLSVHMTNLGIPFR
+229 ILSVHMTNLGIPFR

-255 IILSQPIVTLF
+255 IIVSQPIVSLF

-272 GTQVALGITLF
+272 GTQIGFGITLF

-310 VIGLPIVPAWVDDM
+310 VIGLPIAPAWVDDM
-324 AAVDQRGKYQGRFNM
+324 AADDQRGKYQGRYNM
-339 ALSMGRAV
+339 ALSLGRAV

-362 VLFIVVTLMMLTTLG
+362 LLFITVTVLMLG
-377 IVLVRARHEKLLNG
+377 SLALVLWRARREHLLNG

>member
-1 MQKEVRLRWLLLA
+1 MQKEVRLRWLFLA

-20 GAAFMWPLTTVYM
+20 GAAFMWPLTTIYM
-33 HNYLKQT
+33 HNYLKQS
-40 LTFSGTVLF
+40 LTFSGIVLF
-49 CMSLAMILGNYVGGR
+49 LMSMAMIAGNYLGGH
-64 LFDRWRPYWTAI
+64 LFDHWRPYFTAL
-76 LGVTIS
+76 LGGGIS
-82 TITLATL
+82 TVMLATL
-89 IFWHSLFPY
+89 IFWHSLWPY
-98 AAGLII
+98 AIGLII

-124 SKSNRYVFNML
+124 TRSNRYVFNML

-156 GIDVVFMVTTA
+156 GISVVFIVTTI
-167 CYVGLFG
+167 CYLGLMA
-174 IVLSTFNVSL
+174 ITISTFNV
-184 TPVTTAKKSTK
+184 TPTHRTATATTKAA
-195 SVTTDTTSKRKRQL
+195 DTTPSNHRQL
-209 IWLICLM
+209 IWMICLM

-229 LLSVHMTNLGIPFR
+229 ILSVHMTNLGIPFR

-255 IILSQPIVTLF
+255 IIVSQPIVSLF

-272 GTQVALGITLF
+272 GTQIGFGITLF

-310 VIGLPIVPAWVDDM
+310 VIGLPIAPAWVDDM
-324 AAVDQRGKYQGRFNM
+324 AADDQRGKYQGRYNM
-339 ALSMGRAV
+339 ALSLGRAV

-362 VLFIVVTLMMLTTLG
+362 LLFITVTVLMLG
-377 IVLVRARHEKLLNG
+377 SLALVLWRARREHLLNG

>member
-1 MQKEVRLRWLLLA
+1 MQKEVRLRWLFLA

-20 GAAFMWPLTTVYM
+20 GAAFMWPLTTIYM
-33 HNYLKQT
+33 HNYLKQS
-40 LTFSGTVLF
+40 LTFSGIVLF
-49 CMSLAMILGNYVGGR
+49 LMSMAMIAGNYLGGH
-64 LFDRWRPYWTAI
+64 LFDHWRPYFTAL
-76 LGVTIS
+76 LGGGIS
-82 TITLATL
+82 TVMLVTL
-89 IFWHSLFPY
+89 IFWHSLWPY
-98 AAGLII
+98 AIGLII

-124 SKSNRYVFNML
+124 TRSNRYVFNML

-156 GIDVVFMVTTA
+156 GISVVFIVTTI
-167 CYVGLFG
+167 CYLGLMT
-174 IVLSTFNVSL
+174 ITISTFNV
-184 TPVTTAKKSTK
+184 TPAHRTATATTKAA
-195 SVTTDTTSKRKRQL
+195 DTTPSNHRQL
-209 IWLICLM
+209 IWMICLM
-216 IFTIYLSYALWES
+216 IFAIYLSYALWES
-229 LLSVHMTNLGIPFR
+229 ILSVHMTNLGIPFR

-255 IILSQPIVTLF
+255 IIVSQPIVSLF

-272 GTQVALGITLF
+272 GTQIGFGITLF

-310 VIGLPIVPAWVDDM
+310 VIGLPIAPAWVDDM
-324 AAVDQRGKYQGRFNM
+324 AADDQRGKYQGRYNM
-339 ALSMGRAV
+339 ALSLGRAV

-362 VLFIVVTLMMLTTLG
+362 LLFITVTVLMLG
-377 IVLVRARHEKLLNG
+377 SLALVLWRARREHLLNG

>member
-1 MQKEVRLRWLLLA
+1 MQKEVRLRWLFLA

-33 HNYLKQT
+33 HNYLHQS

-49 CMSLAMILGNYVGGR
+49 WMSLAMILGNYVGGR
-64 LFDRWRPYWTAI
+64 LFDHWRPYWTAI

-82 TITLATL
+82 TVTLATL
-89 IFWHSLFPY
+89 IFWHSLWPY
-98 AAGLII
+98 AIGLII

-124 SKSNRYVFNML
+124 TKSNRYVFNML

-156 GIDVVFMVTTA
+156 GISVVFMVTTA
-167 CYVGLFG
+167 CYIGLFI
-174 IVLSTFNVSL
+174 IVLATFNVHL
-184 TPVTTAKKSTK
+184 ANKDTADEVEPVKQ
-195 SVTTDTTSKRKRQL
+195 DTTPSHKRQL

-216 IFTIYLSYALWES
+216 IFTIYMSYALWES

-266 NERFKI
+266 NEKFKI
-272 GTQVALGITLF
+272 GTQIGFGITLF

-294 QYVDFIIIMV
+294 QYVDFIVIMV
-304 VLTIGE
+304 VLTLGE

-324 AAVDQRGKYQGRFNM
+324 AAASQRGKYQGRFNM
-339 ALSMGRAV
+339 ALSLGRAV

-362 VLFIVVTLMMLTTLG
+362 ILFMTVTALMLLALIGVLIK
-377 IVLVRARHEKLLNG
+377 ARHEHLLNG